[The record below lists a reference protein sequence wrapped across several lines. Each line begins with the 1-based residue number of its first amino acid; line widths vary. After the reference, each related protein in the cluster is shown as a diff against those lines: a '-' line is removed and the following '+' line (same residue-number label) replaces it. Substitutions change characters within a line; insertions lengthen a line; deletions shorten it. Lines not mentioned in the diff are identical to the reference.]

1 MKICSFSGVTPCII
15 TIDPEFIREVTVKQF
30 DNFTDRLDIDFSP
43 EQTTLDFSG
52 WVSVCL
58 LITALQDMK

>member
-1 MKICSFSGVTPCII
+1 MYNVLSMKICSFSGVTPCII
-15 TIDPEFIREVTVKQF
+15 TIDPEFIKEVTVKQF

-52 WVSVCL
+52 
-58 LITALQDMK
+58 